1 MSKNLTIRQ
10 QLLLAAA
17 DRKFVVSAELAE
29 LSQEI
34 NKAIDSEAAIA
45 YLHSV
50 PFLAHV
56 AIAAHVDDALAARRD
71 ICAHCKGD
79 TTEARVG
86 FNCCHCGGN

>member
-1 MSKNLTIRQ
+1 MDKNLTIRQ

-17 DRKFVVSAELAE
+17 DRQFKVSPELYE
-29 LSQEI
+29 LSRLV
-34 NKAIDSEAAIA
+34 NEAVDNEAVQS

-50 PFLAHV
+50 PFLANI

>member
-17 DRKFVVSAELAE
+17 DRHFEVSSELVE
-29 LSQEI
+29 LSRAV
-34 NKAIDSEAAIA
+34 NAAIDSEAVTA

-50 PFLAHV
+50 PFHAHI
-56 AIAAHVDDALAARRD
+56 AIAANVDEALEARRD
-71 ICAHCKGD
+71 ICAYCKGD
-79 TTEARVG
+79 TTDARIG